1 MSFVLFK
8 ILLVAGLLVAVAITG
23 WVLWKVVGTFS
34 ENLNEKIVTL
44 LFLVPMGVAIFVYIS
59 VINDAVVV
67 YTIDKPSYHKSEVV
81 FDSSFR
87 YGGKVYG
94 LNEGG
99 RYVLNVSD
107 DVLIFYPQAYG
118 NINTDDDEVVVIE
131 GGEFAAICN
140 SPDYYFGDEPSSIS
154 VDSHK
159 RGEIR
164 YCLDWLDDAL

>member
-44 LFLVPMGVAIFVYIS
+44 LFLVPMGVAIFVYLS

-67 YTIDKPSYHKSEVV
+67 YTINKPSYHKSEVV

-87 YGGKVYG
+87 YDGKVYG

-99 RYVLNVSD
+99 R
-107 DVLIFYPQAYG
+107 
-118 NINTDDDEVVVIE
+118 
-131 GGEFAAICN
+131 
-140 SPDYYFGDEPSSIS
+140 
-154 VDSHK
+154 
-159 RGEIR
+159 
-164 YCLDWLDDAL
+164 